1 MKAFLFDTETTG
13 LISNHTIKLD
23 MQPEIIEFYG
33 CLADIEEGEIIQEI
47 DLLIKPKK
55 IIEDDITKITGLTQE
70 MIENSPSFAEVSE
83 VIKWNIE
90 NAPLVIAHNLSFD
103 MEMVDLEFE
112 RFGQKIKWPDK
123 ICTVEQTVHLK
134 GYRVSLSVL
143 HETLF
148 GMPFTG
154 AHRAKV
160 DVSALLFICK
170 ELYRIGEL

>member
-1 MKAFLFDTETTG
+1 M
-13 LISNHTIKLD
+13 H
-23 MQPEIIEFYG
+23 
-33 CLADIEEGEIIQEI
+33 
-47 DLLIKPKK
+47 
-55 IIEDDITKITGLTQE
+55 
-70 MIENSPSFAEVSE
+70 
-83 VIKWNIE
+83 
-90 NAPLVIAHNLSFD
+90 
-103 MEMVDLEFE
+103 
-112 RFGQKIKWPDK
+112 QKIKWPDK

>member
-90 NAPLVIAHNLSFD
+90 NAPKDQVA
-103 MEMVDLEFE
+103 
-112 RFGQKIKWPDK
+112 G
-123 ICTVEQTVHLK
+123 
-134 GYRVSLSVL
+134 
-143 HETLF
+143 
-148 GMPFTG
+148 
-154 AHRAKV
+154 
-160 DVSALLFICK
+160 
-170 ELYRIGEL
+170 